1 MGDNTEAV
9 EEFFLGMSADE
20 VFISLS
26 TMVLIE
32 NDDEVKYEP
41 AFILPLISSPPCCP
55 PPVQC

>member
-1 MGDNTEAV
+1 MRYL
-9 EEFFLGMSADE
+9 FLYPSM
-20 VFISLS
+20 I
-26 TMVLIE
+26 LIE